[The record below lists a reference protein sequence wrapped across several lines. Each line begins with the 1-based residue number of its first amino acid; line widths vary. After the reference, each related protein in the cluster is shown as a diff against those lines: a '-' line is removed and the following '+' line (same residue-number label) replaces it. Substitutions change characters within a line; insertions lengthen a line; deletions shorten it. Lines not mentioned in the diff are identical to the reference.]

1 MFILNKFRDTTIAKT
16 NKTHQKVIA
25 TKFVFKMSTIHTNT
39 CAQTTSQHAV
49 TAAMMEWS
57 STSSL
62 QSLSRGSF
70 NSFTVHIMDLQLI
83 DLLLKNTLDAVVHRI
98 QMRRIGWPHLW
109 GDELWHFSLWQ
120 HDSCTSR
127 AQCDFID
134 VNITSPGKGCTCYIT

>member
-1 MFILNKFRDTTIAKT
+1 MFILNKFTETTIAKM
-16 NKTHQKVIA
+16 NKKHQKVIA
-25 TKFVFKMSTIHTNT
+25 TKFVFKMSTIHMNT

-70 NSFTVHIMDLQLI
+70 NSFTVHIMDLQMI
-83 DLLLKNTLDAVVHRI
+83 DPLLKDTLDAVVHRI

-109 GDELWHFSLWQ
+109 GDELWHFSL
-120 HDSCTSR
+120 
-127 AQCDFID
+127 
-134 VNITSPGKGCTCYIT
+134 